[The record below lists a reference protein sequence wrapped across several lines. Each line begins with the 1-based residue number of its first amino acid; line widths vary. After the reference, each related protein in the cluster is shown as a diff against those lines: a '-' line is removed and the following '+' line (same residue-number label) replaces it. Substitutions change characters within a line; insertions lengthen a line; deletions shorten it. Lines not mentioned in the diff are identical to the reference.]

1 MHRLLKGLSLV
12 AFPIAMVLLASRAA
26 ASDLTVTP
34 TRIVFEGRDRAA
46 QVHLVNR
53 GDKPAVFRI
62 EFVQMR
68 MDENGGMSEIESPN
82 ERELF
87 ADALVRHSPRQV
99 QLGPGE
105 GQNIRL
111 LLRKPESLAPG
122 EYRSH
127 LLFYAI
133 PDAAAGN
140 DIEREAAVEKE
151 GFSVDIRAIYRIS
164 IPVIVRHGDLPVSF
178 SMTELSLV
186 KSESRERAATLR
198 LRIDRDGR
206 RSIYGDLD
214 VYYRPKGGGD
224 SRLLH
229 HMKDFVLYTSSDT
242 RVLETELVLP
252 AGVVLDGGEIHAV
265 YSEKSGQG
273 RSVLAERRIVL
284 P

>member
-1 MHRLLKGLSLV
+1 MHVLIKSLSFGLFTVAMALLGS
-12 AFPIAMVLLASRAA
+12 SAA

-111 LLRKPESLAPG
+111 LLRKPEGLAPG

-140 DIEREAAVEKE
+140 DIEREAAADSG

-164 IPVIVRHGDLPVSF
+164 IPVIVRHGDLPVRF
-178 SMTELSLV
+178 SMPELSLV
-186 KSESRERAATLR
+186 ESEGRGRTATLR
-198 LRIDRDGR
+198 LRVDREGR
-206 RSIYGDLD
+206 RSVYGDLD
-214 VYYRPKGGGD
+214 VYYRAVAGGD
-224 SRLLH
+224 PSLLH

-242 RVLETELVLP
+242 RVLETELALP
-252 AGVVLDGGEIHAV
+252 AGVVLNGGEIHAV
-265 YSEKSGQG
+265 YSEQSGQV
-273 RSVLAERRIVL
+273 RNILAERRIVL